1 MNGTL
6 KKYRRLLKLKIK
18 RIMSNYPLTTSH
30 FIVEWGGT
38 RTGFTEISGLSIGAE
53 SIKYREGNSPT
64 HSLEKLPGQLKYKNI
79 ILKRGLKKN
88 DLEFYDWI
96 NTIQHDKVE
105 RRDITISL
113 LNENHEPVIVWKLKN
128 AFPIHI
134 EWSDL
139 RANANEPA
147 IESIEIN
154 HEGINMDSI

>member
-1 MNGTL
+1 
-6 KKYRRLLKLKIK
+6 
-18 RIMSNYPLTTSH
+18 MSNYPLTTSH
-30 FIVEWGGT
+30 FKVEWGGT
-38 RTGFTEISGLSIGAE
+38 RTGFTEISGLSIEAK
-53 SIKYREGNSPT
+53 SIKYREGDSAV
-64 HSLEKLPGQLKYKNI
+64 HSTEKIPGQLKYNNI

-96 NTIQHDKVE
+96 KTIQHDKVE

-128 AFPIHI
+128 AFPINI

-154 HEGINMDSI
+154 HEGIFIESI